1 MISIH
6 QLLRKI
12 YLTFF
17 RPDPIEVLIK
27 RGLVVGKNF
36 QVQEDVVID
45 TSHCWH
51 IVIGDDVTLAP
62 RVHILAHDAST
73 KMHLGYARIGKVK
86 IGNRVFVGASSTI
99 LPGVT
104 IGNNVIIGAGSVVTQ
119 NLPDDVVAV
128 GNPAKVIGSTED
140 FLARRKAEMNAAPLF
155 DESYQ
160 LRHQPSSAM
169 KAAMNEK
176 MGSGVGYII

>member
-6 QLLRKI
+6 ALLRKI
-12 YLTFF
+12 YLALFQ
-17 RPDPIEVLIK
+17 PDPIEVLIE

-36 QVQEDVVID
+36 HVQEDVVID

-51 IVIGDDVTLAP
+51 ITIGDDVTLAP
-62 RVHILAHDAST
+62 HVHILAHDAST
-73 KMHLGYARIGKVK
+73 KIHLGYTRIGKVK

-119 NLPDDVVAV
+119 DVPDDVVAV
-128 GNPAKVIGSTED
+128 GNPAKVVGSLED
-140 FLARRKAEMNAAPLF
+140 FLARRKVEMNAVPLF
-155 DESYQ
+155 DETYQ
-160 LRHQPSSAM
+160 LRNQPSAAM
-169 KAAMNEK
+169 KKAMNEK
-176 MGSGVGYII
+176 IGDGIGYIV